1 VVGWVVLCYRSAVA
15 CAASMPQPQ
24 TGSIFNIKDSKMS
37 DSIRL
42 FAEIDWMTEAEYE
55 QAKYPVKGAE
65 DDDESSRDFRD

>member
-1 VVGWVVLCYRSAVA
+1 
-15 CAASMPQPQ
+15 
-24 TGSIFNIKDSKMS
+24 MS

-65 DDDESSRDFRD
+65 DDDESSRDFRDQYPKSPLSGAGFKITPLGMPIPGRDRKSVV